1 MNKFWLKSKFK
12 LQKFSIINV
21 NNKCPENEVLNSRE
35 K

>member
-12 LQKFSIINV
+12 LQKFSMKKV
-21 NNKCPENEVLNSRE
+21 NNKCQENEALNSRE